1 MKTKATD
8 HKATDHFAWLP
19 QEAKAKLG
27 VRYAAHQT
35 RMRSDIYNTATNP
48 DGKKEIE
55 MKYTVRDSYGICDET
70 THHSFKDAVTARNR
84 RKGDGWEIDGWEI
97 YDTDGNRVEPY
108 YRPVSGGGWEAVP
121 ERV

>member
-1 MKTKATD
+1 MKT
-8 HKATDHFAWLP
+8 KATDHFAWLP

-27 VRYAAHQT
+27 DRYAAHQT

-55 MKYTVRDSYGICDET
+55 MKYNVINTYGICGESN
-70 THHSFKDAVTARNR
+70 HRSFKAAVTARNR
-84 RKGDGWEIDGWEI
+84 HEGEGWVIF
-97 YDTDGNRVEPY
+97 DTDGNRVEPY

-121 ERV
+121 EIVY